1 MNSHFVQ
8 INAPTFRCAP
18 GVAWSAESDGI
29 RLVAPDRSFTVRL
42 AYPEAALWDF
52 MARGVSETRATVMMK
67 HIAGFPDDVAASRF
81 IAECL
86 QGWHKQGLI
95 TPG

>member
-1 MNSHFVQ
+1 
-8 INAPTFRCAP
+8 
-18 GVAWSAESDGI
+18 
-29 RLVAPDRSFTVRL
+29 
-42 AYPEAALWDF
+42 